1 MSIIRK
7 GLVGIA
13 AVATIAVGAN
23 AATGGEDADT
33 TNHAEQ
39 VIKDME
45 ADANAKPAA
54 DDKAPA
60 EEKQKPEEPKYTSSQ
75 EQAIGSASDYLD
87 YGSFSKKG
95 LADQLKFEEFSK
107 ADAAFAVN
115 HIDVDWNAQ
124 AAGSAKDYLDTGSF
138 SHGGLVDQ
146 LVFEGFT
153 AKQAEYG
160 VTKAGL

>member
-45 ADANAKPAA
+45 ADVKPAA
-54 DDKAPA
+54 DKAPA
-60 EEKQKPEEPKYTSSQ
+60 KEKKKPEAPEYTASQ
-75 EQAIGSASDYLD
+75 EQAIGSASDYLE
-87 YGSFSKKG
+87 YGSFSTKG
-95 LADQLKFEEFSK
+95 LVDQLKFEEFSK
-107 ADAAFAVN
+107 ADAEFAVN
-115 HIDVDWNAQ
+115 HNDVDWNAQ
-124 AAGSAKDYLDTGSF
+124 AAGSAKDYLDTGAF

-153 AKQAEYG
+153 AKQAAYG
-160 VTKAGL
+160 VSKAGL

>member
-1 MSIIRK
+1 
-7 GLVGIA
+7 
-13 AVATIAVGAN
+13 
-23 AATGGEDADT
+23 
-33 TNHAEQ
+33 
-39 VIKDME
+39 ME

-115 HIDVDWNAQ
+115 HIDVDWNA
-124 AAGSAKDYLDTGSF
+124 AARRLRQGLPGHRLVLRRRPGRPAGLRGLHREAGRVRRDQGRALIERTPTSSGRRPSRDGRALESTGS
-138 SHGGLVDQ
+138 G
-146 LVFEGFT
+146 
-153 AKQAEYG
+153 
-160 VTKAGL
+160 